1 MTWNSTV
8 EVWTTGELVTQT
20 KATTEWTDRFN
31 AIGDP
36 WTAYTSTW
44 AAATTNPTLGST
56 VVVGEFSQQ
65 DKLVKGSIEITIAA
79 GFAAGSGVYTLT
91 LPVAAKSSIVIGSA
105 LFFDS
110 STSTYY
116 PGIGY
121 RTSAV
126 STEMSLV
133 FQTARWAAAA
143 PVAPALND
151 VISVSFQYQA
161 A

>member
-1 MTWNSTV
+1 MAWNSTV

-44 AAATTNPTLGST
+44 AAATTNPTIGNGT
-56 VVVGEFSQQ
+56 
-65 DKLVKGSIEITIAA
+65 ITAKYMQA
-79 GFAAGSGVYTLT
+79 GKWVRGWISVNPGTTTTAGSGVYTLS
-91 LPVAAKSSIVIGSA
+91 LPVSAAQSIAIGTA

-110 STSTYY
+110 STTTYY

-121 RTSAV
+121 RASAV
-126 STEMSLV
+126 DTDMTLV

-143 PVAPALND
+143 PVAPANND
-151 VISVSFQYQA
+151 VISVSFQYEA
-161 A
+161 V